1 MGENFKL
8 RWNDHHSI
16 FFSTAEALCQGDH
29 LTDVTL
35 SCGKREFS
43 AHKLVLSICSTYFN
57 ELFTPKPENKNRPA
71 NGAAIVYLKD
81 VDAHHMELLLNFMYR
96 GEINVEEDELMD
108 LIATARGL
116 SIRGLSDSD
125 EDTNSNENSSRQ
137 IPLPPPPSNNVPKNQ
152 PPKAVKRS
160 KSPSQPSTSSAGA
173 SPVVDASAAKKI
185 KHESPVVEL
194 APEGYDDDSGG
205 GDGESG
211 AEEFANPDAV
221 YAEGQEEYD
230 IEEGEGDGMMFEGD
244 LPHPEKQYAQDI
256 VTEEAVSQWLLP
268 RIQPEVARI
277 LPRIQPEVQPSSSQW
292 LLPRIQPEVQPCS
305 SREDLQ
311 YSSESEAEIQI
322 INYID
327 HRVSENMSNSNVCD
341 HCSKIFETEQNLI
354 EHKNAVSASLLSF
367 LRPEVVQPSNSEAEA
382 EIQIV
387 NYVDNAQNM
396 SSNNCD
402 HCSRVFET
410 EENLLE
416 HKKAVSASLRA
427 AFF

>member
-1 MGENFKL
+1 
-8 RWNDHHSI
+8 
-16 FFSTAEALCQGDH
+16 
-29 LTDVTL
+29 
-35 SCGKREFS
+35 
-43 AHKLVLSICSTYFN
+43 
-57 ELFTPKPENKNRPA
+57 
-71 NGAAIVYLKD
+71 
-81 VDAHHMELLLNFMYR
+81 MYR

-185 KHESPVVEL
+185 KHESSVVEL

-205 GDGESG
+205 GGGASG

-244 LPHPEKQYAQDI
+244 LPHPEKQNAQDI

-268 RIQPEVARI
+268 RIKPEVKI
-277 LPRIQPEVQPSSSQW
+277 E
-292 LLPRIQPEVQPCS
+292 PEVQPCS

-327 HRVSENMSNSNVCD
+327 HNVSQNMSNSNNVCD
-341 HCSKIFETEQNLI
+341 HCSKIFETEQNLVA
-354 EHKNAVSASLLSF
+354 HKNAVSASLLSF
-367 LRPEVVQPSNSEAEA
+367 LRPEVVQPSLESNSETEA

-396 SSNNCD
+396 SSNVCD
-402 HCSRVFET
+402 HCSKVFET

-416 HKKAVSASLRA
+416 HKNAVSASLIA